1 MPDTSE
7 ILEPAAP
14 APRRGPGAMPEAGAD
29 GPVRVLL
36 VEDDPGDA
44 LLVAELLSETD
55 LDVELDRAVSVAEA
69 LPKLPRADCVLLDL
83 NLPDSFGLDGLRT
96 ILAADGE
103 VAVIVLTGL
112 ADRSR
117 GALAVAS
124 GAQDYLIKA
133 EVDASLLGRSVRYA
147 IERRRADVATR
158 RLFEANLR
166 REANERIQRGLL
178 PRPLLRS
185 GGLEVATV
193 YRPGGGGDVLG
204 GDFYDAVELEDGT
217 LRAVI
222 GDVAGHGPDEA
233 ALGVCLRIAW
243 RTLVVAGT
251 VHDVV
256 LPALDDVLVA
266 ERQHDETFV
275 TVCDITIGPERRG
288 ATVRLAGHPPPLLLH
303 PEPGVW
309 PGVVPGPP
317 LGVLPQQLWPAV
329 ATRLPSPW
337 AILLYTDGLIE
348 GRRRGG
354 GERLGVDGLTAR
366 LRSAGLGSTARGTG
380 GVRPI
385 AAAGAA
391 NDWESGLEA
400 TLAWVESEHGGP
412 LADDVAVMLL
422 AGTPG
427 PASPPG

>member
-1 MPDTSE
+1 
-7 ILEPAAP
+7 
-14 APRRGPGAMPEAGAD
+14 
-29 GPVRVLL
+29 VLL

-44 LLVAELLSETD
+44 LLVEELLSETD
-55 LDVELDRAVSVAEA
+55 LAVELERAMSVAEA
-69 LPKLPRADCVLLDL
+69 LPRLAGADCVLLDL
-83 NLPDSFGLDGLRT
+83 ALPDSFGLDGLLT
-96 ILAADGE
+96 ILGADQR

-112 ADRSR
+112 SDRSR

-178 PRPLLRS
+178 PRPLLRRDD
-185 GGLEVATV
+185 LEVATV

-222 GDVAGHGPDEA
+222 GDVCGHGPDEA

-251 VHDVV
+251 EHPRV

-275 TVCDITIGPERRG
+275 TVCDVTIRPDRSG
-288 ATVRLAGHPPPLLLH
+288 AAVRLAGHPPPLLLR
-303 PEPGVW
+303 PAPAVW
-309 PGVVPGPP
+309 PAVDPGPP
-317 LGVLPQQLWPAV
+317 LGVMPGQAWPEA
-329 ATRLPSPW
+329 ATELAGPW
-337 AILLYTDGLIE
+337 AVLLYTDGLIE
-348 GRRRGG
+348 GRRKGSD
-354 GERLGVDGLTAR
+354 ERLGVDGLTER
-366 LRSAGLGSTARGTG
+366 LREAGLGGEDREA
-380 GVRPI
+380 
-385 AAAGAA
+385 
-391 NDWESGLEA
+391 GLEA
-400 TLAWVESEHGGP
+400 TVAWAEEEHGGP
-412 LADDVAVMLL
+412 LADDVALMLL
-422 AGTPG
+422 ACGGPG
-427 PASPPG
+427 PRR

>member
-7 ILEPAAP
+7 ILEPPAL
-14 APRRGPGAMPEAGAD
+14 APRPGSPTGLPAG
-29 GPVRVLL
+29 GEPVRVLL

-44 LLVAELLSETD
+44 LLVEELLSETD
-55 LDVELDRAVSVAEA
+55 LAVELDRAISVAEA
-69 LPKLPRADCVLLDL
+69 LPRLARADCVLLDL

-96 ILAADGE
+96 ILAAGHQ

-117 GALAVAS
+117 GAQAVAS

-133 EVDASLLGRSVRYA
+133 EVDPSLLGRSVRYA

-166 REANERIQRGLL
+166 RQVNERIQRGLL
-178 PRPLLRS
+178 PRPLLR
-185 GGLEVATV
+185 GDDLEVATV

-243 RTLVVAGT
+243 RTLVVAGAPGER
-251 VHDVV
+251 VF
-256 LPALDDVLVA
+256 PALDDLLVA
-266 ERQHDETFV
+266 ERQHEETFV
-275 TVCDITIGPERRG
+275 TVCDVTIRPDRSGG
-288 ATVRLAGHPPPLLLH
+288 TVRLAGHPPPVLL
-303 PEPGVW
+303 EPAPAVW

-317 LGVLPQQLWPAV
+317 LGCLPGQTWSEAAADLAG
-329 ATRLPSPW
+329 PW
-337 AILLYTDGLIE
+337 GVLLYTDGLIE
-348 GRRRGG
+348 GRRQGSA
-354 GERLGVDGLTAR
+354 ERLGVEGLTDR
-366 LRSAGLGSTARGTG
+366 LL
-380 GVRPI
+380 
-385 AAAGAA
+385 AAGWGTA
-391 NDWESGLEA
+391 DREGGLEA
-400 TLAWVESEHGGP
+400 TLAWAEEQHGGP
-412 LADDVAVMLL
+412 LADDVALMLL
-422 AGTPG
+422 ARAAGAGSGPG
-427 PASPPG
+427 R